1 MAGMKLYSL
10 ESNDPPQ
17 LGPYRLLR
25 RIATGG
31 MGRIYLARQAAPGTD
46 AGPAGPTGTVVDH
59 GLVAVKTLLAEGF
72 VSKPDRE
79 RFAREVEL
87 AGRVESAYTA
97 TVLDANAKAE
107 RPWLAIE
114 FIPAPSLGEL
124 VVNAG
129 TLPADAV
136 RWVAAGAARALVELH
151 GRGVVHRDIKP
162 LNVLLPH
169 DGPRLIDFGISHAH
183 DHTSSTT
190 TIGTFAFTSPE
201 QACGKKSTAASDMYS
216 LGATL
221 FFLAVGRSPYEQ
233 TDHSFGILALV
244 QRGELDTD
252 GLPPEL
258 EPLILPLLR
267 VDPESRPSPS
277 DVLRDVLADVG
288 QVSAEPR
295 LPQTWTALI
304 EEYAEQGRQL
314 RDGTVDFAA
323 AEAPTQ
329 VRPEGT
335 AERADEAISEMRE
348 QLEALRKQRDAL
360 VRAQAEEQAEAEAR
374 ELARQEEEERRRRE
388 QARKEEAERRERE
401 RKEQERKERERK
413 EKERKE
419 RERKERERKERQRS
433 ERERERIAREK
444 TETAAKNKSTSTTWT
459 PKAPPKPAAAKG
471 PAKSSGSSE
480 GVGALL
486 LVALVIG
493 ALIWHPWDKKDDDTP
508 KSSPSS
514 GVTLSSSSGTTSGD
528 DGSSDDDSDSGTDSY
543 SSSSSSS
550 SSSGGLD
557 DTETEPEPET
567 TSPEPEPDPTEEA
580 FKAVSYGDC
589 LDVVDTGYG
598 GTTKYDWS
606 EEEPN
611 TTSCGYGTRVKVTG
625 TTGDCPTGVGKATW
639 SYYSTSSGERTEL
652 CLTGQYRQGDCL
664 LAKHEGNTISS
675 IAMLSSPNCTDRR
688 VPVPYNEILV
698 VTDIYRA
705 TGAGAEVCRHGQ
717 YDSNTYW
724 STEVDDGATQLC
736 VKAYD

>member
-10 ESNDPPQ
+10 ESNDPRR

-31 MGRIYLARQAAPGTD
+31 MGRIYLARQEAPGTP
-46 AGPAGPTGTVVDH
+46 ASPAGPTGTVVDH
-59 GLVAVKTLLAEGF
+59 GLVAVKTLLAEGM
-72 VSKPDRE
+72 VSRPDRE

-87 AGRVESAYTA
+87 AGRVDSAYTA

-114 FIPAPSLGEL
+114 FIPAPSLAEL
-124 VVNAG
+124 VVSAG

-151 GRGVVHRDIKP
+151 GLGVVHRDIKP
-162 LNVLLPH
+162 LNILLPQ
-169 DGPRLIDFGISHAH
+169 DRPRLIDFGISHAH

-221 FFLAVGRSPYEQ
+221 FFLAVGRPPYEQ
-233 TDHSFGILALV
+233 TDHSFGVLALV
-244 QRGELDTD
+244 QRAELDTS
-252 GLPPEL
+252 GLPTEL
-258 EPLILPLLR
+258 EPLILPLLEL
-267 VDPESRPSPS
+267 DPERRPAPS
-277 DVLRDVLADVG
+277 DVLRDVLADLDRAAADQG
-288 QVSAEPR
+288 AER
-295 LPQTWTALI
+295 WLPQAWTALI

-314 RDGTVDFAA
+314 RNRALDFEA

-329 VRPEGT
+329 VKSEG
-335 AERADEAISEMRE
+335 APDGAHEAVSEMRE

-360 VRAQAEEQAEAEAR
+360 VRAQSEERAEAEAR

-401 RKEQERKERERK
+401 RKEQERKKKEQREQ
-413 EKERKE
+413 KE
-419 RERKERERKERQRS
+419 RERKESQRK
-433 ERERERIAREK
+433 ERERIAREK
-444 TETAAKNKSTSTTWT
+444 TETAAKNKSTSAT
-459 PKAPPKPAAAKG
+459 AAKQ
-471 PAKSSGSSE
+471 PAKNSGSSE
-480 GVGALL
+480 GWGGL
-486 LVALVIG
+486 LVVALIIG
-493 ALIWHPWDKKDDDTP
+493 ALIWQPWDKKDDDTP
-508 KSSPSS
+508 TSSPTPRF
-514 GVTLSSSSGTTSGD
+514 TLSSSGGGTSGLGGD
-528 DGSSDDDSDSGTDSY
+528 DTETD

-550 SSSGGLD
+550 SSSSASGGSD
-557 DTETEPEPET
+557 DTEPEPEPET

-580 FKAVSYGDC
+580 FKAVSSGDC

-598 GTTKYDWS
+598 GLTKYDWS
-606 EEEPN
+606 EEKPN

-625 TTGDCPTGVGKATW
+625 TADDCPSGVAKATW
-639 SYYSTSSGERTEL
+639 SYYSTSSGERTAL

-664 LAKHEGNTISS
+664 LAKHEGNNISS
-675 IAMLSSPNCTDRR
+675 IAMLSSPNCTDRK
-688 VPVPYNEILV
+688 VPVAYNEILV

-705 TGAGAEVCRHGQ
+705 NASTGTEVCRHGQ
-717 YDSNTYW
+717 YDMNTYW
-724 STEVDDGATQLC
+724 STKVDDGATLLC
-736 VKAYD
+736 LKAYD